1 MNTYCVDAN
10 IFITAWNVNY
20 PPNIFATLWINLAKH
35 QDNIILIEPIFDE
48 IDPIPSR
55 HKNLPKDKKK
65 EKYPLG
71 VWIEEN
77 KFSKTCIVNDSSVQ
91 KKSLFL
97 EREYKTT
104 DGPKGASK
112 NDIALIA
119 YAQSNDKIVVTLES
133 EQKQKPKEKST
144 YKIPLICAEQNV
156 KCINFIEML
165 AGLSI
170 NC

>member
-1 MNTYCVDAN
+1 
-10 IFITAWNVNY
+10 
-20 PPNIFATLWINLAKH
+20 
-35 QDNIILIEPIFDE
+35 
-48 IDPIPSR
+48 
-55 HKNLPKDKKK
+55 
-65 EKYPLG
+65 
-71 VWIEEN
+71 
-77 KFSKTCIVNDSSVQ
+77 VQ